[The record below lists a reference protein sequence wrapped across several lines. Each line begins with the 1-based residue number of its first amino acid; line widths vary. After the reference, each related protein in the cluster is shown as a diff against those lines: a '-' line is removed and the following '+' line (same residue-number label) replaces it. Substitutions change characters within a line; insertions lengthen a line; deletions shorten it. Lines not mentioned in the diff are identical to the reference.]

1 MASEHLNGPQT
12 NLTFEGLISADQQLL
27 AGLASRIERT
37 ADLRATERTI
47 IEQAAVFTGK
57 GNALSDALINDVN
70 RGLC

>member
-1 MASEHLNGPQT
+1 MAGKHLNGPEA

-27 AGLASRIERT
+27 AGLTSRIERT

-57 GNALSDALINDVN
+57 GNALSDSLINDMN
-70 RGLC
+70 